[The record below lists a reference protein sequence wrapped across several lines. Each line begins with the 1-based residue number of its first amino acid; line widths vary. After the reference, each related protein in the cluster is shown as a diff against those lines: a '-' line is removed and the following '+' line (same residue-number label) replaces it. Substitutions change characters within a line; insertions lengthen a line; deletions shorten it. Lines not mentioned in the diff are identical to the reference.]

1 MKKISRMKVYLL
13 AALLCSSYEVAAN
26 SRPGKTVIFNE
37 DWRFHLGDVTNAQAS
52 DFNDSK
58 WRQLNLPHDW
68 SVEGEFDEKNP
79 AGTGGGALPGGLA
92 WYRKTFNIPSS
103 SKGKLV
109 FVDFDGVYRN
119 SEVWINGHHLGKR
132 PYGYSSFEY
141 ELTPY
146 LNFGTQKN
154 LIAVKVD
161 NSQQPNSRWYSGSGI
176 YRNVWLTT
184 TEKARV
190 DHWGTFVTTPE
201 VSEQSATVAIKTKV
215 RNDSDNN
222 APLNLTTILSDASG
236 NEVGRAGEK
245 NVAAKGSVTEV
256 SQLIKVLRP
265 TLWSDE
271 RPYLYKIVSQLE
283 QGGRI
288 IDRYQT
294 TFGIRS
300 FVFDVDRGFILNGKP
315 VKIRGTCNH
324 HDLGALGAAINTR
337 ALERQLQMLKAM
349 GSNGLRTSHNPPAP
363 ELLDLTDRLGF
374 IVMDEAFDVWKKE
387 KTKFDY
393 HLDWDK
399 WHRADLEDMLL
410 RDRNHPSVF
419 IWSIGNEVAE
429 QWDNNPEAGVIGKEL
444 SDIVHELDRS
454 RPVTS
459 ACNFV
464 SEQNTLITNGG
475 LDLVGLNYNHNKIP
489 QFQQMFPGRRII
501 GSETTSALATRASY
515 DMPADVIRRWP
526 ARWDQPLKNGNADYS
541 CSSYDNCSTPW
552 GSTHEETWKIA
563 KKYPFF
569 SGIFIWTGWDYI
581 GEPTPYS
588 WPAISSYFGIIDLA
602 GFPKDTYYLYQSEWT
617 NKPVLH
623 LFPHWNWK
631 QGDNIDVLAY
641 FNSDEV
647 ELFLNGKS
655 LGTKRKI
662 GDALHVSW
670 RVPYEPG
677 LLRAVSVTNGKVVL
691 SEEVRTAEQPARI
704 ILTPDRKV
712 IEADGTD
719 LSFVTVKIVDK
730 NGTLVP
736 EADGLVKFEIGG
748 PGFIAGVDNGSEI
761 SHESFK
767 ANRRKAFHGMALAII
782 QSYGR
787 TGRISLKATG
797 DGLAPGSTIIETVQ
811 PASESKRQHRTAII
825 R

>member
-26 SRPGKTVIFNE
+26 SRPGKTVTFNE

-52 DFNDSK
+52 DFNDSS
-58 WRQLNLPHDW
+58 WRQLNVPHDW
-68 SVEGEFDEKNP
+68 SIEGEFDEKNP

-132 PYGYSSFEY
+132 PYGYSSFQY

-146 LNFGTQKN
+146 LNFGAQKN

-184 TEKARV
+184 TEKVRV

-215 RNDSDNN
+215 RNDSENS

-236 NEVGRAGEK
+236 KEVGRAGEK

-288 IDRYQT
+288 VDRYQT
-294 TFGIRS
+294 TFGIRA

-363 ELLDLTDRLGF
+363 ELLDLADRLGF

-399 WHRADLEDMLL
+399 WHRADLEDMLF

-419 IWSIGNEVAE
+419 IWRIGNEVAGRIE
-429 QWDNNPEAGVIGKEL
+429 QGARKIQALLDIDRIGGVLQPQAHLLGDRHVEIVEDLEHHGIGLGPDCDARFSWNDSLEHQVIGRRHFGL
-444 SDIVHELDRS
+444 PS
-454 RPVTS
+454 R
-459 ACNFV
+459 FDD
-464 SEQNTLITNGG
+464 GG
-475 LDLVGLNYNHNKIP
+475 CICLGNNCGAGNP
-489 QFQQMFPGRRII
+489 APG
-501 GSETTSALATRASY
+501 
-515 DMPADVIRRWP
+515 
-526 ARWDQPLKNGNADYS
+526 
-541 CSSYDNCSTPW
+541 
-552 GSTHEETWKIA
+552 
-563 KKYPFF
+563 
-569 SGIFIWTGWDYI
+569 
-581 GEPTPYS
+581 
-588 WPAISSYFGIIDLA
+588 
-602 GFPKDTYYLYQSEWT
+602 
-617 NKPVLH
+617 
-623 LFPHWNWK
+623 
-631 QGDNIDVLAY
+631 
-641 FNSDEV
+641 
-647 ELFLNGKS
+647 
-655 LGTKRKI
+655 
-662 GDALHVSW
+662 
-670 RVPYEPG
+670 
-677 LLRAVSVTNGKVVL
+677 
-691 SEEVRTAEQPARI
+691 AE
-704 ILTPDRKV
+704 
-712 IEADGTD
+712 
-719 LSFVTVKIVDK
+719 
-730 NGTLVP
+730 LVP
-736 EADGLVKFEIGG
+736 QV
-748 PGFIAGVDNGSEI
+748 
-761 SHESFK
+761 H
-767 ANRRKAFHGMALAII
+767 RR
-782 QSYGR
+782 
-787 TGRISLKATG
+787 
-797 DGLAPGSTIIETVQ
+797 
-811 PASESKRQHRTAII
+811 
-825 R
+825 